1 MTNGSWTRAA
11 AEAISLR
18 FHRKRFT
25 KPVRFA
31 TMINALIAVMALR
44 VDVDEK
50 SVMKSKVLLLHN
62 HDNTWTPEDLIE
74 VAEDNRLVMEALR
87 SRGFE
92 VADAKVYHSV
102 EYALQEKRCDPR
114 EWIIFNWCEGYA
126 DRPWDY
132 AGVVDELEHLKY
144 AYTGA
149 TSWTLRI
156 TQDKRTA
163 RALLRDAGVPIPLG
177 MEARHSRRLSWS
189 TYPAI
194 VKPVNQHGSY
204 GIDEHAVVANERQLQ
219 QRVEYVLDTFNCPA
233 LIEEYIAGREL
244 LVTIVGNSLPALL
257 PAVEMVFGDHSDL
270 GKQIYSYDMKF
281 SPDVWSSHGVQFICP
296 SMMTVEARRRLQ
308 AVSLQAYR
316 AVRGRDYIR
325 LDVRLRSDQPYVVD
339 VNPNPDIN
347 SESTVMMS
355 AQSVG
360 LTYPELIVR
369 LAELAVERHK
379 LRPHTVALHP
389 RPHVVTRLPRIPV
402 S

>member
-1 MTNGSWTRAA
+1 
-11 AEAISLR
+11 
-18 FHRKRFT
+18 
-25 KPVRFA
+25 
-31 TMINALIAVMALR
+31 
-44 VDVDEK
+44 
-50 SVMKSKVLLLHN
+50 MKSKVLLLHN
-62 HDNTWTPEDLIE
+62 HDNTWTPADLIE
-74 VAEDNRLVMEALR
+74 VAEDNRLVMDALR

-102 EYALQEKRCDPR
+102 EHALRDKRCDPR

-149 TSWTLRI
+149 TPWTLRM

-163 RALLRDAGVPIPLG
+163 RTLLREAGVPIPSG
-177 MEARHSRRLSWS
+177 MEARRSRQAAWS
-189 TYPAI
+189 IFPAI

-204 GIDEHAVVANERQLQ
+204 GIDEHAVVEDERQLQ
-219 QRVEYVLDTFNCPA
+219 RRVEYVLDTFKCPA

-244 LVTIVGNSLPALL
+244 LVTVLGNDPATSLPALE
-257 PAVEMVFGDHSDL
+257 VVFQDHSEP

-281 SPDVWSSHGVQFICP
+281 SPDVWSSHSVRFICP
-296 SMMTVEARRRLQ
+296 SMMTVEARRRLH

-316 AVRGRDYIR
+316 AVRGRDYVR
-325 LDVRLRSDQPYVVD
+325 VDVRLRGDQPYVVD

-347 SESTVMMS
+347 SESAVMMS
-355 AQSVG
+355 AQSAG
-360 LTYPELIVR
+360 FTYPELVVR

-379 LRPHTVALHP
+379 LLPHTEAIRSQP
-389 RPHVVTRLPRIPV
+389 QVVTRLPQVPV